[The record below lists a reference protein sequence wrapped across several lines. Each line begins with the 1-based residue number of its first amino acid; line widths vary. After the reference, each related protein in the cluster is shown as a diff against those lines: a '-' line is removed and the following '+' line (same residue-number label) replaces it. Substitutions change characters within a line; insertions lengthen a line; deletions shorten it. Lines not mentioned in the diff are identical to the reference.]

1 MLCKL
6 IGRFVVGETKI
17 GPFILTVAGAKLD
30 LTGKTVELV
39 LRDNAGS
46 IVDTT
51 DKVLVDADQTANTG
65 HLYWTPATD
74 DVSHEKSPYLLHVKV
89 TTGDDPPLF
98 FPSGPAYR
106 LEADRA

>member
-1 MLCKL
+1 MLCRL

-39 LRDNAGS
+39 LRDNTGA
-46 IVDTT
+46 IVDTAA
-51 DKVLVDADQTANTG
+51 KVLVDADQAANTG
-65 HLYWTPATD
+65 HLYWTPADGDVD
-74 DVSHEKSPYLLHVKV
+74 DTRSPYLLHVKV
-89 TTGDDPPLF
+89 TIGDDPPLF